1 MRISDKWN
9 VHNKKP
15 QLHRRFT
22 KGKQG
27 SQSRAKLLSLQLYCN
42 DRQKNRGLDNSKRKT
57 ELQQPHQAPQ
67 RPQIPPRTP
76 HSNHPTLRFSP
87 EKSTHWSVCDLSEDH
102 NNSLKRKKQSS
113 FTYHNPI
120 LVSTTLGIQVAVGY
134 SQPHKPTSFH
144 NHSSIW
150 EIFNHAFSLSSQ

>member
-1 MRISDKWN
+1 MRSSDKWN

-15 QLHRRFT
+15 QLNRRFT
-22 KGKQG
+22 KGRQG

-57 ELQQPHQAPQ
+57 KLQQPHQLLSAPKS
-67 RPQIPPRTP
+67 PPRTP
-76 HSNHPTLRFSP
+76 HSNHPTLLFSP

-113 FTYHNPI
+113 LTYYNPI
-120 LVSTTLGIQVAVGY
+120 LVFTTLRIQVAVG
-134 SQPHKPTSFH
+134 
-144 NHSSIW
+144 
-150 EIFNHAFSLSSQ
+150 